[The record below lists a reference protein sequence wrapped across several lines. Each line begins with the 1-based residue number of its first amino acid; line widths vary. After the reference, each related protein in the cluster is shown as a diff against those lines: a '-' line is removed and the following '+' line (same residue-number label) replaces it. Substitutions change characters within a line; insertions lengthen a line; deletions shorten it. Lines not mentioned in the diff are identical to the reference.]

1 MIKVTPPPPSPESS
15 EVRGEKRKRQN
26 ISAASPSLVTPATKK
41 TRRLSSARPS
51 CNTPTIYN
59 IQEEMDYER
68 EEYQTGLSDEESSD
82 DEQDEEDGLPDI

>member
-1 MIKVTPPPPSPESS
+1 MLHGKL
-15 EVRGEKRKRQN
+15 K
-26 ISAASPSLVTPATKK
+26 ALVEDTVD
-41 TRRLSSARPS
+41 
-51 CNTPTIYN
+51 N